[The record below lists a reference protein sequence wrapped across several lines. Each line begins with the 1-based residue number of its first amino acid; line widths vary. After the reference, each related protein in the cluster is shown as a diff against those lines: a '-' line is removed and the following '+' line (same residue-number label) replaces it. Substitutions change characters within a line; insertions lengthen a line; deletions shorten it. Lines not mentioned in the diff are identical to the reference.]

1 MSKIWTPTPLPTAI
15 IEILEKK
22 NSMVD
27 KELLKEL
34 EGRYGE
40 LSFRELNNA
49 LMKLEILGIIRV
61 SRLVKGRRMVEL
73 ARRRP

>member
-1 MSKIWTPTPLPTAI
+1 MSKIWTPVPLPTAI

-22 NSMVD
+22 KSMVD

-34 EGRYGE
+34 EGRCGE
-40 LSFRELNNA
+40 LSLRELNNA